1 MITEVDSK
9 LKKMPPIKEKMD
21 VYLEGV
27 NRNIPCRNGFVWAIT
42 GSGGSGKSSMLL
54 NMFKDK
60 DYYRGKFDNIFLFT
74 PLTSFLSVQKHP
86 FEKHSKVYHDLEQ
99 DMLEDI
105 EDELLDI
112 KEDCVDNDYDMENS
126 LIIVD
131 DFAGNLKDK
140 ALIKCLNKMILKTRH
155 INCSWVFT
163 LQSYY
168 MLPKLLRK
176 QINFITCFKPKNN
189 EEWTSIAKEVF
200 SISKDKQQALY
211 EYCFSEPY
219 QHLDL
224 DLNTNRMFKNFNLL
238 QMSD

>member
-21 VYLEGV
+21 VYLEGI

-54 NMFKDK
+54 NTFKDK
-60 DYYRGKFDNIFLFT
+60 DYYRQKFDNIFLFT
-74 PLTSFLSVQKHP
+74 PLTSFLSVHKHP

-99 DMLEDI
+99 ETLEDI

-112 KEDCVDNDYDMENS
+112 KEECCNNDYAMENS

-155 INCSWVFT
+155 INCSWIFT

-168 MLPKLLRK
+168 MLPKILRK
-176 QINFITCFKPKNN
+176 QMNYISCFKPKNKS
-189 EEWTSIAKEVF
+189 EWE
-200 SISKDKQQALY
+200 SISKEIFSIDKTKQQALY
-211 EYCFSEPY
+211 DYCFSEPY

-224 DLNTNRMFKNFNLL
+224 DLNTNKMYKNFNELIFKE
-238 QMSD
+238 

>member
-60 DYYRGKFDNIFLFT
+60 DYYRNKFDNIFLFT

-86 FEKHSKVYHDLEQ
+86 FEKHNKVFHDLEQ
-99 DMLEDI
+99 EILEDI

-189 EEWTSIAKEVF
+189 EEWTSIAKEIF
-200 SISKDKQQALY
+200 SISKDKQQVLY
-211 EYCFSEPY
+211 DYCFSEPY

-238 QMSD
+238 QIHF

>member
-1 MITEVDSK
+1 MITETDSK

-27 NRNIPCRNGFVWAIT
+27 NCNLPCRNGFVWAIT

-74 PLTSFLSVQKHP
+74 PLTSFLSVHKHP
-86 FEKHSKVYHDLEQ
+86 FEKHDKVFHDLEQ
-99 DMLEDI
+99 ETLEDI

-112 KEDCVDNDYDMENS
+112 KEDCIDNDYTMENS
-126 LIIVD
+126 LIIID
-131 DFAGNLKDK
+131 DFAGTLKDK
-140 ALIKCLNKMILKTRH
+140 NLIKCLNKMILKTRH
-155 INCSWVFT
+155 INCSWIFT

-168 MLPKLLRK
+168 MLPKILRK
-176 QINFITCFKPKNN
+176 QINFITCFKPKNTS
-189 EEWTSIAKEVF
+189 EWESIAKEVF
-200 SISKDKQQALY
+200 SIDKSKQQELY
-211 EYCFSEPY
+211 DYCFIEPY

-224 DLNTNRMFKNFNLL
+224 DLNSSRMFKNFNELTFKN
-238 QMSD
+238 

>member
-1 MITEVDSK
+1 MITETDSK

-27 NRNIPCRNGFVWAIT
+27 NRNIPCRNGFVWAVT

-74 PLTSFLSVQKHP
+74 PLTSFLSVHKHP
-86 FEKHSKVYHDLEQ
+86 FEKHDKVFHDLEQ
-99 DMLEDI
+99 ETLEDI

-112 KEDCVDNDYDMENS
+112 KEDCVENDYAMENS

-131 DFAGNLKDK
+131 DFAGTLKDK
-140 ALIKCLNKMILKTRH
+140 NLIKCLNKMILKTRH
-155 INCSWVFT
+155 INCSWIFT

-168 MLPKLLRK
+168 MLPKILRK

-189 EEWTSIAKEVF
+189 EEWL
-200 SISKDKQQALY
+200 SISKEIFSIDKSKQQALY
-211 EYCFSEPY
+211 DYCFSEPY

-224 DLNTNRMFKNFNLL
+224 DLNTSRMFKNFNLL
-238 QMSD
+238 DMK

>member
-1 MITEVDSK
+1 MQKWICMGYYR
-9 LKKMPPIKEKMD
+9 L
-21 VYLEGV
+21 
-27 NRNIPCRNGFVWAIT
+27 RWFW
-42 GSGGSGKSSMLL
+42 KSSMLL

-99 DMLEDI
+99 ETLEDI

-112 KEDCVDNDYDMENS
+112 KEDCIDNDYAMENS

-189 EEWTSIAKEVF
+189 EEWASIAKEVF
-200 SISKDKQQALY
+200 SIDKSKQQALY
-211 EYCFSEPY
+211 DYCFSEPY

-224 DLNTNRMFKNFNLL
+224 DLNTNKMFKNFNQLEIK
-238 QMSD
+238 